1 MSIRKALIPL
11 GGLGTRLYPL
21 TVETSKA
28 MVRFLNRHLIDY
40 ILMKL
45 AQNNVREVYLGVSG
59 FFNYRDLYDHLGS
72 VFTIPLPSGKN
83 LTIRVRYQPNIDS
96 VGNAHSVKIL
106 MEYYDI
112 REPVIVVQGDT
123 IFDIKIEE
131 MYKFHEENNA
141 FMTIA
146 LKPMEDKSELKHFGV
161 AKIGRDSKTIE
172 GFIEKPQK
180 PEEAPSNL
188 VNTGIYILSEDF
200 RRYLESPIIEEKVKK
215 KEMDFGKNIIPD
227 IIARGKRVVGYMVK
241 GYWFDI
247 GTPERYLE
255 ATFTLLRILGNDELG
270 VTTTYSRVR
279 MQGRTQLSKQLH
291 ADIIRKDKE
300 GKIRLIGD
308 ILLGRHISLGDGVE
322 LDTAVIDNYTIIG
335 KNTRIKH
342 SVVMDRN
349 IIGENVVI
357 ENSIIGRHVRI
368 GDNVKI
374 INSYIGNNVTIENGA
389 TLEKVKVWPHKTIE
403 LNAYIGNIT
412 IK

>member
-40 ILMKL
+40 ILMNL
-45 AQNNVREVYLGVSG
+45 AQNNVKEVYLGVSG

-123 IFDIKIEE
+123 IFDIRIED

-146 LKPMEDKSELKHFGV
+146 LKPIEDKKELKHFGV
-161 AKIGRDSKTIE
+161 AKLGKDNKTIE
-172 GFIEKPQK
+172 GFIEKPKK

-200 RRYLESPIIEEKVKK
+200 RRYLESPIIEEKIKK

-227 IIARGKRVVGYMVK
+227 IISRGKHVVGYMVK

-255 ATFTLLRILGNDELG
+255 ATFTLLRILEADELG
-270 VTTTYSRVR
+270 VTTIYNKVK
-279 MQGRTQLSKQLH
+279 MQGKTQLSKQLH
-291 ADIIRKDKE
+291 ADIIRRDKE
-300 GKIRLIGD
+300 GKIKLLGD
-308 ILLGRHISLGDGVE
+308 ILLGRHINIGENVE
-322 LDTAVIDNYTIIG
+322 LDTVVVDNYTIIG
-335 KNTRIKH
+335 RNTKIKNT
-342 SVVMDRN
+342 VVMDRN

-368 GDNVKI
+368 GNNVRI
-374 INSYIGNNVTIENGA
+374 INSYIGNNVTIGDG
-389 TLEKVKVWPHKTIE
+389 TVLEKVKVWPHKTME
-403 LNAYIGNIT
+403 ANAYLGNIT
-412 IK
+412 IR